1 MTQVVFRNG
10 TWTYGNWGGGG
21 WSLLKLI
28 WPCFGCLIS
37 IGLIRDNIK
46 LPAIFH

>member
-21 WSLLKLI
+21 WSQGE
-28 WPCFGCLIS
+28 F
-37 IGLIRDNIK
+37 
-46 LPAIFH
+46 LPPNQLVNQRVMT